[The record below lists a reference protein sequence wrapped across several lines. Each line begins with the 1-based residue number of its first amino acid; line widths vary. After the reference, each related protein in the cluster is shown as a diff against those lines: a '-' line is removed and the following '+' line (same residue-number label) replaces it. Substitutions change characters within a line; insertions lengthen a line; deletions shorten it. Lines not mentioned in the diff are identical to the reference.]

1 MKVCTV
7 AQMRNLDR
15 EAVERYAI
23 PEILLMENAS
33 LAVYAVIKKQLGVR
47 GKRFAVFCGTG
58 NNGGDGLAVARK
70 LFSEGGI
77 PGIYIAGDPE
87 RFGGAAKTNFEI
99 VKKLP
104 VELEQVHSGKSVE
117 AAVACADAVIDGI
130 FGTGLAREVGG
141 VYRELIEII
150 NNSGKPVFSIDIPS
164 GIHGDT
170 GKAMGTSVFADHTVT
185 FGAPKLGNILY
196 PGFACCGRLA
206 VSHISFPPPLLS
218 AEELKV
224 EINTPPLLPERKT
237 DGHKGNFGDALFVCG
252 AKHYYGAPYFA
263 ALSFLKGGGGYA
275 RLALPASMCPHI
287 AAAGPEI
294 VFLPQEETASGSI
307 ALRNKDNLL
316 ALSEKVDF
324 LVIGCGLSLDEE
336 TQQLVRELARE
347 VQKPVLIDG
356 DGITAVSMEKA
367 LISKRRSPT
376 VLTPH
381 LGEMSRISKRGIGE
395 IDENRVA
402 VLQQEAAE
410 LGAIIVLKGA
420 HSLIGYPDG
429 SVLINLSGNSGMAT
443 AGSGDVLAGTIA
455 AMFGL
460 GLSVEDA
467 VRTGV
472 FVHGLSGDLSAD
484 MIGEDGSTARDIL
497 DTLPA
502 AVRHYRSRA
511 SEIHDS
517 YYGRIDTV

>member
-7 AQMRNLDR
+7 AQMRSLDR
-15 EAVERYAI
+15 EAIERYAI
-23 PEILLMENAS
+23 PETLLMENAA
-33 LAVYAVIKKQLGVR
+33 LAVYTVIRKQIGVR

-70 LFSEGGI
+70 LLSEGGI
-77 PGIYIAGDPE
+77 PGIYIVGDPE
-87 RFGGAAKTNFEI
+87 KFGGAAKTNLEI
-99 VKKLP
+99 VKKIP
-104 VELEQVHSGKSVE
+104 VELAQVNSCETVT
-117 AAVACADAVIDGI
+117 AAVARADAVVDGI
-130 FGTGLAREVGG
+130 FGTGLTRKVEG

-150 NNSGKPVFSIDIPS
+150 NNSKKPVFSIDIPS

-170 GKAMGTSVFADHTVT
+170 GKPMGAAVRADHTVT

-196 PGFACCGRLA
+196 PGFAFCGRLA
-206 VSHISFPPPLLS
+206 VSRISFPPQLQLR
-218 AEELKV
+218 EDLRVEL
-224 EINTPPLLPERKT
+224 NDPAPLPERKA
-237 DGHKGNFGDALFVCG
+237 DGHKGDFGDVLFVCG
-252 AKHYYGAPYFA
+252 AKRYYGAPYFA
-263 ALSFLKGGGGYA
+263 ALSFLRGGGGYA
-275 RLALPASMCPHI
+275 RLALPASMCPYI
-287 AAAGPEI
+287 AAGGPEI
-294 VFLPQEETASGSI
+294 VFIPQEETASGSI
-307 ALRNKDNLL
+307 ALCNKNDLL
-316 ALSEKVDF
+316 TLSEKVD
-324 LVIGCGLSLDEE
+324 LIVIGCGLSLDGE
-336 TQQLVRELARE
+336 TQKLVRELVRG

-356 DGITAVSMEKA
+356 DGITAICGEKA

-381 LGEMSRISKRGIGE
+381 LGEMSRITKRGVGE

-402 VLQQEAAE
+402 VLQQEAVD

-429 SVLINLSGNSGMAT
+429 SVSINLSGNSGMAT

-460 GLSVEDA
+460 GLSVEDS

-484 MIGEDGSTARDIL
+484 SIGEDGITAQDIL
-497 DTLPA
+497 DTLPR
-502 AVRHYRSRA
+502 AVQHYRLRA
-511 SEIHDS
+511 SEIRDS
-517 YYGRIDTV
+517 YYGRIDTE